1 MSTKLVASLEACLG
15 TAFCLYTKAHA
26 FHWNVTGASFPQ
38 LHEMFGRLYADLHT
52 AVDDI
57 AEHIRALD
65 SFPPSGTIWE
75 TPISLLVMSESRKL
89 GSAAGRLFAPS
100 LTRGSSR
107 AAAGLILLCAMAAS
121 YRMALRRGLLERAKD
136 SSSESLMGPS
146 DRAG

>member
-1 MSTKLVASLEACLG
+1 VSTKLVASLEACLG

-65 SFPPSGTIWE
+65 SFPPSGTKALYDLSAVE
-75 TPISLLVMSESRKL
+75 DDNGTKASGDMLRQLVKDVEAFLEVLR
-89 GSAAGRLFAPS
+89 SAEEQAEEDEACGVENFLQGIIDAFEKWRWMLKATAS
-100 LTRGSSR
+100 K
-107 AAAGLILLCAMAAS
+107 AA
-121 YRMALRRGLLERAKD
+121 
-136 SSSESLMGPS
+136 
-146 DRAG
+146 